1 MFYYEVTFFEDT
13 KSKREKGII
22 SGHNFS
28 EVAKKLE
35 DFYGKDYLISIE
47 NLYELEDPLLKA
59 DVLEAFGI
67 KGIND

>member
-1 MFYYEVTFFEDT
+1 MFYFEVTFFEEA

-22 SGHNFS
+22 SGNSFS

-47 NLYELEDPLLKA
+47 NLYELEDPLLKT
-59 DVLEAFGI
+59 DVLEVFGI
-67 KGIND
+67 KGITD